1 VTDELRIIVGLVRY
15 IVPEADLRLS
25 IYESNVVESFSFFTA
40 FNDGQR
46 WFIYFSNHFNKQARM
61 ELRLSETSKY
71 ESLNYS
77 KQLDFSFQLS
87 VVF

>member
-46 WFIYFSNHFNKQARM
+46 WFIYFSNHFNEQARM
-61 ELRLSETSKY
+61 EFRLSQTTRY
-71 ESLNYS
+71 ESPNYS